1 MDKPGAAPVRQ
12 PFILARKGHGRVTDK
27 EEQAMKKALAFGL
40 VVAWESGC
48 SGTPLRTPTTGP
60 DEGWAPDPPGCTEA
74 PAMARVGW
82 VKDRG
87 RDARA
92 DPAGCTEARSWT
104 RVQPMRAAP
113 GETGR

>member
-1 MDKPGAAPVRQ
+1 VDRPGAVPVRQ

-60 DEGWAPDPPGCTEA
+60 DEGWAPDP
-74 PAMARVGW
+74 
-82 VKDRG
+82 
-87 RDARA
+87 
-92 DPAGCTEARSWT
+92 AGCTEARELDSGST
-104 RVQPMRAAP
+104 HAGGSRGCRPVRS
-113 GETGR
+113 